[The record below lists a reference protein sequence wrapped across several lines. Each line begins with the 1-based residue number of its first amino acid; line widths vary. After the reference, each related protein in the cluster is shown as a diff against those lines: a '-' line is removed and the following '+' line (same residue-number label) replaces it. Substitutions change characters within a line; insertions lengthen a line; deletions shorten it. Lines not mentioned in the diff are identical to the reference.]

1 MTGVLVERAVR
12 VLRRITVDVEEPP
25 LEEGTVGEIL
35 RIEQERVHNFAPDLR
50 LNYVPQ
56 CSSLLGYRILMAS
69 LKKQLIVHKFLF
81 HRIHSGKPILS
92 SLFFLVT
99 KELGIPRTIKL

>member
-12 VLRRITVDVEEPP
+12 VLRRITVDVGEPP

-50 LNYVPQ
+50 LNYLNVRR
-56 CSSLLGYRILMAS
+56 SWAIEY
-69 LKKQLIVHKFLF
+69 
-81 HRIHSGKPILS
+81 
-92 SLFFLVT
+92 
-99 KELGIPRTIKL
+99 